1 MKGTGYFMGKKT
13 DIEKISSD
21 KEYEQLLQQI
31 MERSKAGLEKAADE
45 VRKAQLATYWDNGRY
60 IVEY

>member
-45 VRKAQLATYWDNGRY
+45 VRKATEKECAIPPSCNQ
-60 IVEY
+60 